1 MLFDGSQLTTVGLYK
16 HKSIRVFFLSSN
28 IITGI
33 RWKRRGGGL
42 NVDIFS
48 NKEVN

>member
-1 MLFDGSQLTTVGLYK
+1 MSF
-16 HKSIRVFFLSSN
+16 FFLSN
-28 IITGI
+28 IIIGI

-42 NVDIFS
+42 NVDIFL